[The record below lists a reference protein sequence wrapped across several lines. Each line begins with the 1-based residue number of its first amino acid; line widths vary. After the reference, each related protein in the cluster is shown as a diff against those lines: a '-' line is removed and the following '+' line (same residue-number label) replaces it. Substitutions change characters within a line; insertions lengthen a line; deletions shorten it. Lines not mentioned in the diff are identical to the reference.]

1 MMRKSNAAKV
11 WVALPDTPRETRS
24 AQVLPFPKPVS
35 SIQAPAA
42 HTPSLFAETLSALRA
57 GLARVEIKDLMWNA
71 ALVLL
76 TVFFLCGPSFAAET
90 VRIKDLGKLQ
100 GARDNALTGYG
111 IVTGLAGT
119 GDAPG
124 NRATRQALSN
134 VLQQF
139 NLTVPPD
146 QVQSRNVAVVM
157 VSAVLPTFAREGD
170 AIDITVTSAGDAR
183 SLVGGSLLL
192 TPLKGPNGRVY
203 ALAQGPLTVGGYRYD
218 ANGNVVQKNHPTV
231 ASVPGGAV
239 VEVGL
244 AATLMSASKRLT
256 FKLAEADFMTA
267 DAVARAINTQ
277 VGPELAR
284 ALDASGIEIE
294 VPAAQQERL
303 VEFIARLEKVEVTPD
318 RRAKVV
324 INERT
329 GTVVAGGDVRI
340 NRVAISHGDLKI
352 SITSQSEAS
361 QPVLVS
367 QTGPGVRTV
376 VVTNSF
382 IDVNEPAG
390 SHFVPPGNTT
400 VADLVRTLTNLKI
413 ASRDIISILR
423 AVKAAGALHAE
434 LVVQ

>member
-1 MMRKSNAAKV
+1 MFEFLIKRIFPCSN
-11 WVALPDTPRETRS
+11 R
-24 AQVLPFPKPVS
+24 
-35 SIQAPAA
+35 
-42 HTPSLFAETLSALRA
+42 RA
-57 GLARVEIKDLMWNA
+57 NLLDLAWNA
-71 ALVLL
+71 GVVSVA
-76 TVFFLCGPSFAAET
+76 FLMLCASAFANDTTGT

-100 GARDNALTGYG
+100 GWRDNALTGYG

-119 GDAPG
+119 GDSPS
-124 NRATRQALSN
+124 NRTTRQALSN

-170 AIDITVTSAGDAR
+170 AIDITVASAGDAR

-218 ANGNVVQKNHPTV
+218 ANGNVVQKNHPTL

-244 AATLMSASKRLT
+244 AASLMSAKRQVT
-256 FKLAEADFMTA
+256 FKLAEPDFVTA
-267 DAVARAINTQ
+267 DAVARAVNAQ
-277 VGPELAR
+277 VGPGLAR
-284 ALDASGIEIE
+284 ALDASGIEVD
-294 VPAAQQERL
+294 VPAERQANL
-303 VEFIARLEKVEVTPD
+303 VEFIAQLEKVQVTPD

-340 NRVAISHGDLKI
+340 QRVAISHGDLKI
-352 SITSQSEAS
+352 SITSQSDAS

-382 IDVNEPAG
+382 VDVNEPAG
-390 SHFVPPGNTT
+390 THFVPAGHTT
-400 VADLVRTLTNLKI
+400 VADLVRSLSNLKI